1 MPDETDALLGS
12 YRLVK
17 EIGRGGMGTVF
28 EAHHTT
34 LPRRAAVKILH
45 GELLRLPGMA
55 TRMVQ
60 EASILE
66 HIRHPGIARVYECA
80 LLPDHRPWIAMEL
93 VEGET
98 LSAHLAA
105 NGKMAPVDV
114 ATLLANVADVLS
126 SVHARGIVHRDLKPD
141 NLILTPRDRD
151 FPLRLIDWGIARLG
165 PMGKLTLD
173 GLTPGTPI
181 YMSPEQ
187 ATGRTIGAPCDI
199 YSLGVIAYEV
209 LCGSPPFDGKTL
221 AEVVCMHITS
231 EAAPL
236 SERCAAPAELC
247 ALIHKM
253 LAKEPG
259 QRPSSLEVRQVARAV
274 SHAPSELAENIEVD
288 FEVEIDDLDLDHVAA
303 IDDAAPEPEAV
314 ATRDDNGDDV
324 TLLKP
329 NMRKPRWTPPLP
341 NEVAMRRDSQ
351 SLTPPITPR
360 SVNDQVSG
368 EIRVRRGG

>member
-1 MPDETDALLGS
+1 MSQEMASPETDSLLGS

-34 LPRRAAVKILH
+34 LPRRAAVKVLH

-80 LLPDHRPWIAMEL
+80 LLEDHRPWIAMEL

-98 LSAHLAA
+98 LSMHLAT
-105 NGKMAPVDV
+105 NGKLFAAEV
-114 ATLLANVADVLS
+114 AMLMANVADVLS

-173 GLTPGTPI
+173 GLMPGTPI

-187 ATGRTIGAPCDI
+187 ATGRTIAAPCDI
-199 YSLGVIAYEV
+199 YSLGVIAYEA

-236 SERCAAPAELC
+236 TERCAAPAELC

-253 LAKEPG
+253 LAKDADR
-259 QRPSSLEVRQVARAV
+259 RPSALEVRQVARAV
-274 SHAPSELAENIEVD
+274 AHAPSELADNIEVD
-288 FEVEIDDLDLDHVAA
+288 IEVVIDDLDLDHVAA
-303 IDDAAPEPEAV
+303 IADGSAEIDV
-314 ATRDDNGDDV
+314 GDLDGGDDV
-324 TLLKP
+324 TLLSP

-341 NEVAMRRDSQ
+341 NEVAVQHDSGAV
-351 SLTPPITPR
+351 IKPR
-360 SVNDQVSG
+360 GLNDSVSG
-368 EIRVRRGG
+368 EIRARRG

>member
-1 MPDETDALLGS
+1 LLGS

-45 GELLRLPGMA
+45 GDLLRLPGMA

-66 HIRHPGIARVYECA
+66 HIRHPGIARVYECS
-80 LLPDHRPWIAMEL
+80 LLTDHRPWIAMEL

-98 LSAHLAA
+98 LSAHLSA
-105 NGKMAPVDV
+105 NGKMSPIDV
-114 ATLLANVADVLS
+114 ASLMASVADVLA

-187 ATGRTIGAPCDI
+187 AKSEPFDHRTDLFA
-199 YSLGVIAYEV
+199 LGVTVYEM
-209 LCGSPPFDGKTL
+209 LSGALPFDGNALDIAVANINRDPPKMADRVPGLIVDPLIERFCRKLMARSLDRRFASAREALDVLELIRT
-221 AEVVCMHITS
+221 APD
-231 EAAPL
+231 EAA
-236 SERCAAPAELC
+236 
-247 ALIHKM
+247 
-253 LAKEPG
+253 LAMG
-259 QRPSSLEVRQVARAV
+259 TTHVARALETI
-274 SHAPSELAENIEVD
+274 ALA
-288 FEVEIDDLDLDHVAA
+288 F
-303 IDDAAPEPEAV
+303 
-314 ATRDDNGDDV
+314 
-324 TLLKP
+324 
-329 NMRKPRWTPPLP
+329 PP
-341 NEVAMRRDSQ
+341 V
-351 SLTPPITPR
+351 
-360 SVNDQVSG
+360 G
-368 EIRVRRGG
+368 